1 MLSPLLGHKTPTRLA
16 IASLNR
22 EKSDKITD
30 RARVFAR
37 ELYDAGLL
45 LERAFEVVKMPN
57 SSKELIKN
65 NH

>member
-1 MLSPLLGHKTPTRLA
+1 MIKLFGILFFDVFVAARAKDTSPAFA

-37 ELYDAGLL
+37 ELYDAKLL
-45 LERAFEVVKMPN
+45 SEDGWKAVER
-57 SSKELIKN
+57 
-65 NH
+65 